1 MPGVRRLGGAT
12 WESNGLPPWAGKWS
26 VGAMSAVADAE
37 PGTAHAARDGREAKR
52 LQPDAATWL
61 SVWHP
66 RRVR

>member
-1 MPGVRRLGGAT
+1 
-12 WESNGLPPWAGKWS
+12 
-26 VGAMSAVADAE
+26 MSAVADAE
-37 PGTAHAARDGREAKR
+37 PCPAHAARDGREAKR